1 MFEKYAT
8 LAFVAGLLLIG
19 VAVIWLIARTIRQ
32 RPLLGLGSIVFPP
45 ALIPFAIRN
54 RQTLKIPLWLMLLG
68 AVLAGGALT
77 AGRLVGRFPPLG
89 EREKLVDGERHLTL
103 TGWDRKDYEL
113 LRQKTDTTVLQMANL
128 DVTDETVEL
137 LQEFK
142 KLREL
147 DLNGSQLTDTGLAK
161 VAALPA
167 LEILRIRATR
177 VSDEGFQRY
186 LFPKPTLHQLDARET
201 AISPKTLREWKNQD
215 SERRM
220 YLK

>member
-1 MFEKYAT
+1 MFEQYAT
-8 LAFVAGLLLIG
+8 LAFAAGLLLIAI
-19 VAVIWLIARTIRQ
+19 AVVWLIVRTFRQ
-32 RPLLGLGSIVFPP
+32 RPLLGLGSILFPP

-54 RQTLKIPLWLMLLG
+54 RQALKVPLRLLLLG
-68 AVLAGGALT
+68 GVLAGGALT
-77 AGRLVGRFPPLG
+77 AGRMVGRFPPLG
-89 EREKLVDGERHLTL
+89 EREKMVDGGRHVTL
-103 TGWDRKDYEL
+103 TGWDRKDYAL
-113 LRQKTDTTVLQMANL
+113 LREKTDATVVQMANL

-137 LQEFK
+137 LREFK

-147 DLNGSQLTDTGLAK
+147 DLNGSQLTDAGLAK

-186 LFPKPTLHQLDARET
+186 LFPKSTLHELDARET
-201 AISPKTLREWKNQD
+201 AISPKTLREWRNQD
-215 SERRM
+215 SERRK

>member
-1 MFEKYAT
+1 MFEQYAT
-8 LAFVAGLLLIG
+8 LAFVAGLLLIAI
-19 VAVIWLIARTIRQ
+19 AVVWLIVRAFRQ

-45 ALIPFAIRN
+45 AVIPFAIRN
-54 RQTLKIPLWLMLLG
+54 RQTLKVPLRLLFLG
-68 AVLAGGALT
+68 VVLAGGALT
-77 AGRLVGRFPPLG
+77 AGRMAGRFPPLG
-89 EREKLVDGERHLTL
+89 EREKMVDGGRHITL
-103 TGWDRKDYEL
+103 TGWDRKDYGL
-113 LRQKTDTTVLQMANL
+113 LREKTDATVVQMANL
-128 DVTDETVEL
+128 DVTDETIEL

-142 KLREL
+142 SLREL

-186 LFPKPTLHQLDARET
+186 LFPKATLHELDARET
-201 AISPKTLREWKNQD
+201 AISPKSLREWKNQD
-215 SERRM
+215 SERRK

>member
-1 MFEKYAT
+1 MFEQYAT
-8 LAFVAGLLLIG
+8 LAFAAGLLLIAI
-19 VAVIWLIARTIRQ
+19 AVVWLIVRTFRQ
-32 RPLLGLGSIVFPP
+32 RPLLGLGSILFPP

-54 RQTLKIPLWLMLLG
+54 RQALKVPLRLLLLG
-68 AVLAGGALT
+68 GVLAGGALT
-77 AGRLVGRFPPLG
+77 AGRMVGRFPPLG
-89 EREKLVDGERHLTL
+89 EREKMVDGGRHVTL
-103 TGWDRKDYEL
+103 TGWDRKDYAL
-113 LRQKTDTTVLQMANL
+113 LREKTDATVVQMANL
-128 DVTDETVEL
+128 DVTDETIEL

-186 LFPKPTLHQLDARET
+186 LFPKPTLHELDARET
-201 AISPKTLREWKNQD
+201 AISPKSLREWKNQD
-215 SERRM
+215 SERRK

>member
-1 MFEKYAT
+1 MFEQYAT
-8 LAFVAGLLLIG
+8 LAFAAGLLLIAI
-19 VAVIWLIARTIRQ
+19 AVVWLIVRTFRQ
-32 RPLLGLGSIVFPP
+32 RPLLGLGSILFPP

-54 RQTLKIPLWLMLLG
+54 RQALKVPLRLLLLG
-68 AVLAGGALT
+68 GVLAGGALT
-77 AGRLVGRFPPLG
+77 AGRMVGRFPPLG
-89 EREKLVDGERHLTL
+89 EREKMVD
-103 TGWDRKDYEL
+103 GWDRKDYAL
-113 LRQKTDTTVLQMANL
+113 LREKTDATVVQMANL

-137 LQEFK
+137 LREFK

-147 DLNGSQLTDTGLAK
+147 DLNGSQLTDAGLAK

-186 LFPKPTLHQLDARET
+186 LFPKSTLHELDARET

-215 SERRM
+215 SERRK